1 MTKNRTAT
9 LSVASLLLAAGA
21 VGAGGLPAVA
31 DSAPSGAK
39 ETRAAA
45 GTSQSQEARA
55 FCSGPGVGIYRDSG
69 NRRYK
74 GRFTSID
81 TESIRDKKARAYAE
95 DIAKGDK
102 VQVQR
107 SIKPFKMK
115 NHVQHPS
122 TKYIKQKKGG
132 YKSCSK
138 TANWFDANVRDWM
151 VTKTVKLQIGGNKSY
166 AVRSCVFPVSGGK
179 GCTKWFVDHK

>member
-1 MTKNRTAT
+1 MIRNRTAT
-9 LSVASLLLAAGA
+9 VGVASLLLSAGA
-21 VGAGGLPAVA
+21 LGATGLPASA
-31 DSAPSGAK
+31 GTAAPSGAR
-39 ETRAAA
+39 EAGAA
-45 GTSQSQEARA
+45 GKSQSQEARA
-55 FCSGPGVGIYRDSG
+55 FCSGPGAGVYRDSG

-81 TESIRDKKARAYAE
+81 TESIWDEKARAYAE
-95 DIAKGDK
+95 DIKTGDK

-115 NHVQHPS
+115 NHVQHPT

-132 YKSCSK
+132 YGSCSK
-138 TANWFDANVRDWM
+138 KANAFDANVRDWM
-151 VTKTVKLQIGGNKSY
+151 VTKAVRLQIPGNKSY
-166 AVRSCVFPVSGGK
+166 AVRSCIFPKGGGK

>member
-1 MTKNRTAT
+1 MTKNRTT
-9 LSVASLLLAAGA
+9 TIGVASLLLAAGA
-21 VGAGGLPAVA
+21 LGATGLPAAA
-31 DSAPSGAK
+31 DSGTGEARTA
-39 ETRAAA
+39 T
-45 GTSQSQEARA
+45 GTSNAQEARA

-69 NRRYK
+69 HRTYK

-81 TESIRDKKARAYAE
+81 TESLRDKKARAYAE
-95 DIAKGDK
+95 DIVKGDK

-122 TKYIKQKKGG
+122 TKYIKEKKGG

-138 TANWFDANVRDWM
+138 KASWFDANVRDWM